1 MASMTEAMAGAWT
14 LGQGTG
20 QIIMTT
26 GRKIAPVS
34 AYFSGLPEKD
44 SNTAQILV
52 EYGVTDRWTLG
63 AMVQSDIST
72 THLETS
78 ELRAGAHL
86 RHRIWQGRQ
95 GDVISAQLGFA
106 APIERWI
113 IGKELANGL
122 RHSVPEVHL
131 RTLYGR
137 GWEWWLGNS
146 FISTEGGFH
155 WRGEG
160 AANELHFDTTA
171 GHEAWKGVLGLLG
184 IHSTMPM
191 EAGSKSSL
199 KLAPSIAWTIWPR
212 IGQNDK
218 KPEGKVNPNTVQL
231 GVSWDALN
239 PRDGLGAQISVWRR
253 F

>member
-1 MASMTEAMAGAWT
+1 
-14 LGQGTG
+14 
-20 QIIMTT
+20 
-26 GRKIAPVS
+26 
-34 AYFSGLPEKD
+34 
-44 SNTAQILV
+44 
-52 EYGVTDRWTLG
+52 
-63 AMVQSDIST
+63 MVQSDIST

-86 RHRIWQGRQ
+86 RHQFWQGPK

-113 IGKELANGL
+113 VGEERANGL

-131 RTLYGR
+131 RALYGR
-137 GWEWWLGNS
+137 GWEWGLGNS

-155 WRGEG
+155 WRGES
-160 AANELHFDTTA
+160 AANELHFDAIA

-184 IHSTMPM
+184 IYSTISLSGD
-191 EAGSKSSL
+191 ERSL

-212 IGQNDK
+212 IGRNDK
-218 KPEGKVNPNTVQL
+218 KPAGKVNPNTVQL
-231 GVSWDALN
+231 GIIWDALN
-239 PRDGLGAQISVWRR
+239 PRDGLGAQISLWRR